1 MGINSKT
8 TNPAA
13 LAGWVKS
20 ADPRSGRTFYA
31 NHITRKT
38 QWEAPDNWIEATEE
52 EDEDDGPPPFS
63 AVTSSSE
70 IEEPL
75 PSNWEQMQDPTTGK
89 FFYVD
94 HERKITTWTRPT
106 SSTTTAA
113 ASSTLQ
119 RILSAQRS
127 SGDLEPN
134 GTLSAS
140 ASGAAPKS
148 STLASSSSM
157 YAYDAPYHPAA
168 SQQPSYSAVTS
179 SSSSA
184 YHPSPT
190 TTPRSYQHEATYY
203 SNLSSSSSN
212 MVDFSDSL
220 PSLDFKVL
228 KVQDALRPNCP
239 HCKAVFSLSKRRHH
253 CRLCGDVFCDPC
265 SDHRVSLPL
274 EGSEF
279 EKPVRVCDFCFT
291 DVNAGNFFSMRRY
304 LTPLQLYQGQDQDN
318 DDSAG
323 ANNVATASNVNA
335 ALYALSNDLDQMM
348 HNASSFEERVTIP
361 AHILVP
367 CLTLHLERIAT
378 RDRAMVALASLLAL
392 GSLVGKCDF
401 AHAVYQQKRRQ
412 QIMDDILT
420 LLERSGSDRK
430 TLYVQEQAAR
440 TIYYLTEPDTL
451 KRLLQHQASSTSN
464 GDYDPDEDHD
474 DPTIQVRAL
483 DLHRTLRNMLDH
495 SSMSKNPNLQRW
507 SAATIRNLIAE
518 DERRT
523 CMALNEQAA
532 ALATGE
538 TANASGEYESFL
550 DSLVSTGGIMI
561 LCSLM
566 GTEDA
571 DTRAHAMGSLGAVL
585 SATRAIQASR
595 NALAEMTGGRPA
607 RNKRKSSSDEEGVA
621 TTVLRAIV
629 ASGGCGSSVSQLLLS
644 ADNVVATMGCSFC
657 SSLVLP
663 ILTNPRGSA
672 TLPYH
677 YDCTNHQ
684 NYRSSEGDDDEEDL
698 DLDACRE
705 AALEMATG
713 SCLPALLSLVRDSSV
728 VSRPMELKKAAM
740 ETLAAICVAVGE
752 MGKSWADGMY
762 EEGIMEKAEAPVKL
776 KQAISHLNE
785 EGIVSIAVEVL
796 QASQS
801 LGATGKDTPTARLR
815 EAAGIVLACMTSCS
829 AEAIM
834 ECSNNMSTLL
844 AVDSTMTTPSALRG
858 DAAPK
863 CIGLLE
869 AAAAVLIFAWQNH
882 SGAANNLLDR
892 LIDVIDSG
900 AVGYLSR
907 VLAIPTDWDAKDKA
921 VGGMKAKTA
930 ACKLLCAMFGI
941 ANHNNENN
949 DDDNMNKSVKTTS
962 IGLRRLMEAVD
973 ADSYAYR
980 TGRDKNAPTNIME
993 AALATLYT
1001 ASIHARNSLMGQS
1014 SSRHGAHYHAALMDL
1029 LEAAVLASSSMC
1041 GSSIAPGGD
1050 HGTFVKGVR
1059 TYAFFLTV

>member
-1 MGINSKT
+1 
-8 TNPAA
+8 
-13 LAGWVKS
+13 
-20 ADPRSGRTFYA
+20 
-31 NHITRKT
+31 
-38 QWEAPDNWIEATEE
+38 
-52 EDEDDGPPPFS
+52 
-63 AVTSSSE
+63 
-70 IEEPL
+70 
-75 PSNWEQMQDPTTGK
+75 
-89 FFYVD
+89 
-94 HERKITTWTRPT
+94 
-106 SSTTTAA
+106 
-113 ASSTLQ
+113 
-119 RILSAQRS
+119 
-127 SGDLEPN
+127 
-134 GTLSAS
+134 
-140 ASGAAPKS
+140 
-148 STLASSSSM
+148 
-157 YAYDAPYHPAA
+157 
-168 SQQPSYSAVTS
+168 
-179 SSSSA
+179 
-184 YHPSPT
+184 
-190 TTPRSYQHEATYY
+190 
-203 SNLSSSSSN
+203 
-212 MVDFSDSL
+212 
-220 PSLDFKVL
+220 
-228 KVQDALRPNCP
+228 
-239 HCKAVFSLSKRRHH
+239 
-253 CRLCGDVFCDPC
+253 
-265 SDHRVSLPL
+265 
-274 EGSEF
+274 
-279 EKPVRVCDFCFT
+279 
-291 DVNAGNFFSMRRY
+291 
-304 LTPLQLYQGQDQDN
+304 
-318 DDSAG
+318 
-323 ANNVATASNVNA
+323 
-335 ALYALSNDLDQMM
+335 
-348 HNASSFEERVTIP
+348 
-361 AHILVP
+361 
-367 CLTLHLERIAT
+367 
-378 RDRAMVALASLLAL
+378 MVALASLLAL
-392 GSLVGKCDF
+392 GSLVGKCDL
-401 AHAVYQQKRRQ
+401 AHAVYQQKRRG
-412 QIMDDILT
+412 QILDDILT

-430 TLYVQEQAAR
+430 TLFVQEQAAR

-451 KRLLQHQASSTSN
+451 KKLLQQSSSSPSN
-464 GDYDPDEDHD
+464 NSNSNSSEYDPDEDHD
-474 DPTIQVRAL
+474 DPTVQVSAL

-507 SAATIRNLIAE
+507 SAATVRNLIAE

-523 CMALNEQAA
+523 CMALNEQAG

-538 TANASGEYESFL
+538 TTTAEYESFL

-595 NALAEMTGGRPA
+595 NALAEMTGRP
-607 RNKRKSSSDEEGVA
+607 KQRKSADHEEGVA
-621 TTVLRAIV
+621 TMVLRAIV
-629 ASGGCGSSVSQLLLS
+629 TSGGCGNSVSQLLLS

-657 SSLVLP
+657 ASLVLP

-677 YDCTNHQ
+677 YDCTNHHQ
-684 NYRSSEGDDDEEDL
+684 QQHSHNGDGDDDDDL

-713 SCLPALLSLVRDSSV
+713 SCLPALLSLIRDSSN

-740 ETLAAICVAVGE
+740 ETLAAISVAVGE

-762 EEGIMEKAEAPVKL
+762 EEGIMEKAESPIKL

-785 EGIVSIAVEVL
+785 EGIVASALEVL

-834 ECSNNMSTLL
+834 ECSSNSNNMATLL
-844 AVDSTMTTPSALRG
+844 AVDASMTTASALRG

-863 CIGLLE
+863 CTGLLE
-869 AAAAVLIFAWQNH
+869 AAAAILIFAWQNH
-882 SGAANNLLDR
+882 SGASSNLLDR

-907 VLAIPTDWDAKDKA
+907 VLAISTDWDSKDKA
-921 VGGMKAKTA
+921 VGSMKAKTA

-941 ANHNNENN
+941 ANHNNNENN
-949 DDDNMNKSVKTTS
+949 NSEEANKNNTKTTS

-980 TGRDKNAPTNIME
+980 TGRDKNAPSNIME

-1014 SSRHGAHYHAALMDL
+1014 SSHGAHYHAALMDL

-1050 HGTFVKGVR
+1050 HGTFVKAVRCFGVLLCAR
-1059 TYAFFLTV
+1059 